1 MSERI
6 SKVQRWLDLVAYLI
20 GRRTPATVQDIME
33 NVPAYARK
41 WCSGDETDQATARR
55 TFERDKD
62 ELREQGIAIETVEY
76 LINYGLQTIEGYR
89 LTRRAYYLPELRLGG
104 ATGDRTS
111 TWTDKNRVQGVELSE
126 DEARSALDALRRL
139 MELPA
144 SPFAREARSALVK
157 LAFDIDPDRF
167 EPAPV
172 LYVEPPGTADLLTR
186 LGQLSDA
193 VIARKRV
200 SFLYNGIYRGE
211 ATMRQV
217 DPYGLFFQYGHW
229 YLVGHDAT
237 RGAIRVFRVGRI
249 DELSTNT
256 RAPKTPD
263 FEVPAGFNIDD
274 YLDRRAWD
282 MGDRESPVRAEV
294 LFRYPASLWA
304 ERCGH
309 GELVEARDDGSA
321 VRAFEL
327 YQADPFLRWLL
338 SLTGD
343 AQLLGPP
350 ELVAELRKLVAGIA
364 AHYADAD
371 AGAIAGEVRDV

>member
-20 GRRTPATVQDIME
+20 GRRIPVTVADIME
-33 NVPAYARK
+33 NVPAYAQK
-41 WCSGDETDQATARR
+41 WCSGDETDQASVRR

-62 ELREQGIAIETVEY
+62 ELRELGITIETVKHP
-76 LINYGLQTIEGYR
+76 INYGLQLIDGYI
-89 LTRRAYYLPELRLGG
+89 LTRRAYYLPELKLGAGTGSG
-104 ATGDRTS
+104 AS
-111 TWTDKNRVQGVELSE
+111 KWTDKNRVPGIELSE
-126 DEARSALDALRRL
+126 DEAQAALDALRRL

-144 SPFAREARSALVK
+144 SPLAREARTAYVK

-167 EPAPV
+167 APAPV
-172 LYVEPPGTADLLTR
+172 LYVEPPGTAALLAV

-193 VIARKRV
+193 IIARKRV
-200 SFLYNGIYRGE
+200 TFRYNGIYRGE
-211 ATMRQV
+211 ATTRCV
-217 DPYGLFFQYGHW
+217 APYGLFFQHGHW
-229 YLVGHDAT
+229 YLVGHDDT
-237 RGAIRVFRVGRI
+237 RDAIRIFRVARI
-249 DELSTNT
+249 EGLSANQ

-263 FEVPAGFNIDD
+263 FEVPPDFKVDT
-274 YLDRRAWD
+274 YLDKKAWNL
-282 MGDRESPVRAEV
+282 GDREAPIRAEV

-309 GELVEARDDGSA
+309 GEFVEERDDGSV

-327 YQADPFLRWLL
+327 YQVDPFLRWLL

-350 ELVAELRKLVAGIA
+350 ELVAELQRMVAGVA
-364 AHYADAD
+364 ALYADVDHPA
-371 AGAIAGEVRDV
+371 AEVCDV